1 MSDRRLI
8 VASLLVMA
16 CAVALPAQQDAAA
29 LAARRTLLKTR
40 VDSLRAVVDAMEA
53 ASRDSVIGPEVRV
66 GTLRVR
72 TTALLHP
79 AADEAVKQAVAT
91 ARRVLGADADLLASR
106 LQFTLREQRGSQ
118 RWSFFPTGATLGLR
132 ANDRITSVSLDAWL
146 DGKAFPGFG
155 ISYPMDR
162 AALSSDVLSVLERA
176 AAAQLP
182 APIEP
187 WLEGRMPLRPTTAD
201 FWPELYRSLATAGA
215 SSVRRCVAGER
226 SLCRLALALDSL
238 PGDRVAAWYSEAD
251 YPALA
256 RVSGDPTLRS
266 RTFRSL
272 STDEQED
279 CTVRGQLDLCRR
291 MLSQLPK
298 ESFFIPM
305 PGVARASLARLALET
320 GGLGAVERMRASD
333 GASVGAQL
341 SAAAGLPVD
350 SLVGIWQQRVI
361 AARPGS
367 PLPNATFVLASMAC
381 IVVCGAWAARGQP
394 WK

>member
-1 MSDRRLI
+1 MSDRRLV
-8 VASLLVMA
+8 VASMLMLA
-16 CAVALPAQQDAAA
+16 CAATLPAQQDAVA
-29 LAARRTLLKTR
+29 LAARRMVLKTR
-40 VDSLRAVVDAMEA
+40 VDSLASVLAAMEKA
-53 ASRDSVIGPEVRV
+53 RSDSVIGPEVRV

-79 AADEAVKQAVAT
+79 AADEAATQALAT
-91 ARRVLGADADLLASR
+91 ARRVLGADADSLASR
-106 LQFTLREQRGSQ
+106 LQFTLREERGSQ

-132 ANDRITSVSLDAWL
+132 AEDRITSVSLDASL
-146 DGKAFPGFG
+146 DGNAFPGFG

-162 AALSSDVLSVLERA
+162 TALTSDVLSVLERA

-182 APIEP
+182 APIER

-215 SSVRRCVAGER
+215 SSVRRCVAGGR
-226 SLCRLALALDSL
+226 PACRLALALDSL

-256 RVSGDPTLRS
+256 RVSGDPTIRS

-272 STDEQED
+272 SADEQED
-279 CTVRGQLDLCRR
+279 CTVRGQIDLCRR
-291 MLSQLPK
+291 MLSQLPA

-305 PGVARASLARLALET
+305 PISARASLARLALET
-320 GGLGAVERMRASD
+320 GGPGAVERMRAN
-333 GASVGAQL
+333 GGTSVGTQL

-350 SLVGIWQQRVI
+350 SLVGIWQRRVI
-361 AARPGS
+361 ASRPGS